1 MTDLRPGPAV
11 HPGYTQRPDMTRRV
25 IMSEFEYVMVLV
37 SIVVA
42 VASQFLFTTQ
52 ELGVLGSW

>member
-1 MTDLRPGPAV
+1 
-11 HPGYTQRPDMTRRV
+11 
-25 IMSEFEYVMVLV
+25 MSEFEYVMVLV

-42 VASQFLFTTQ
+42 VASQFLYTTQ